1 MTGVNGNKNFKNQ
14 EIIKDNSLLIL
25 LLLIGIGFLIRLY
38 YIPFQVPISLDGID
52 YFAYTVAINKEGYF
66 PEGYLTNKFGWST
79 FLSPIFSL
87 WGSNEMLEL
96 MNIQRIFSSVI
107 SVFTAVPIYFLCKT
121 FFKKNISILGAV
133 LFLFSSRI
141 IENSVL
147 GITDS
152 IFIFSSNY

>member
-66 PEGYLTNKFGWST
+66 PVGYLGLNFGWPT

-121 FFKKNISILGAV
+121 FFKKNISILGAA
-133 LFLFSSRI
+133 LFLFP
-141 IENSVL
+141 
-147 GITDS
+147 
-152 IFIFSSNY
+152 